1 MLAAL
6 RKADRLSESF
16 HERLLGWS
24 PSGFSVHGKQVAH
37 ADEPGKLERLLRYIA
52 RAPFALGKMQLL
64 PDGRVRVETPP
75 DPETGQTSLVL
86 DVMEFSH
93 RVTTQIPDPR
103 RHLIRYYGAYSHR
116 HRGTRRAREEAA
128 GGVPQA
134 ASASDGDAETPASPS
149 RASWARLVR
158 RIYEV
163 DPLLCPRCSGPLS
176 LVAVITDQKVV
187 TAILRHLETHGQ
199 PTSVH
204 ARDPPAA

>member
-1 MLAAL
+1 MPLA
-6 RKADRLSESF
+6 
-16 HERLLGWS
+16 S
-24 PSGFSVHGKQVAH
+24 PLVAH

-75 DPETGQTSLVL
+75 DPKTGQKALVL
-86 DVMEFSH
+86 DALEFIH

-116 HRGTRRAREEAA
+116 HRGARRAREEAA

-176 LVAVITDQKVV
+176 LVAVITEQKVV

>member
-1 MLAAL
+1 VLAAL
-6 RKADRLSESF
+6 RKANRLSESF

-24 PSGFSVHGKQVAH
+24 PSGFSVHGQQGAH
-37 ADEPGKLERLLRYIA
+37 ADEPGKLERLLRSIA

-75 DPETGQTSLVL
+75 APRPGQTSLVL
-86 DVMEFSH
+86 DVLEFIH

-116 HRGTRRAREEAA
+116 HRGARRAREEAA

-149 RASWARLVR
+149 RASWARLDCAT
-158 RIYEV
+158 RIGASTRST
-163 DPLLCPRCSGPLS
+163 PCS
-176 LVAVITDQKVV
+176 
-187 TAILRHLETHGQ
+187 
-199 PTSVH
+199 
-204 ARDPPAA
+204 ARAAAGRWHWWR

>member
-1 MLAAL
+1 
-6 RKADRLSESF
+6 
-16 HERLLGWS
+16 
-24 PSGFSVHGKQVAH
+24 
-37 ADEPGKLERLLRYIA
+37 
-52 RAPFALGKMQLL
+52 MQLL

-75 DPETGQTSLVL
+75 DPRTGQTSLVL
-86 DVMEFSH
+86 DALEFIH

-116 HRGTRRAREEAA
+116 SSGARRAREKAA
-128 GGVPQA
+128 RCTPQV
-134 ASASDGDAETPASPS
+134 ASATDGDADAPASPS

-163 DPLLCPRCSGPLS
+163 DPLLCPRCSGPLA
-176 LVAVITDQKVV
+176 LVAVITEQKVV
-187 TAILRHLETHGQ
+187 TAILRHLEKHGR

>member
-1 MLAAL
+1 M
-6 RKADRLSESF
+6 
-16 HERLLGWS
+16 
-24 PSGFSVHGKQVAH
+24 
-37 ADEPGKLERLLRYIA
+37 DEWYRRP
-52 RAPFALGKMQLL
+52 
-64 PDGRVRVETPP
+64 T
-75 DPETGQTSLVL
+75 VL
-86 DVMEFSH
+86 DAMEFIH

-116 HRGTRRAREEAA
+116 HRGARRAREEAA
-128 GGVPQA
+128 AGVPQA
-134 ASASDGDAETPASPS
+134 ASASDGDAVTPASPS

-204 ARDPPAA
+204 VHAHERVEDSVENGGSQVKLAATNAIVSAAW